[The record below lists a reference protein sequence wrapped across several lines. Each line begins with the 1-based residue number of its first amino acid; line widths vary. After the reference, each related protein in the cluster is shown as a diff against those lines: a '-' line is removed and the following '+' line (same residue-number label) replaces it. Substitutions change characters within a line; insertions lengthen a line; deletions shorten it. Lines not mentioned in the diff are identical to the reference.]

1 MIANALEHMHIA
13 NARDRKNA
21 ENLLLINILAF
32 MQVYERLFRLNPV
45 YQNTD
50 KKDMDEKHNIEND
63 ELLKIENILLK
74 QEL

>member
-1 MIANALEHMHIA
+1 
-13 NARDRKNA
+13 
-21 ENLLLINILAF
+21 